1 MPSTTER
8 STSCSQRLRTALLD
22 MMSTGRALTIS
33 EIRNRLQDYDFGD
46 LTSEPIYRNLAL
58 LRRHGAVRRIDH
70 AGQSRAYW
78 AIETSPAAQLAP
90 DDATKPGAARPTRCD
105 RNAATRRARAGT
117 R

>member
-1 MPSTTER
+1 MPSTTQH
-8 STSCSQRLRTALLD
+8 STSSQRLRAALLD

-33 EIRNRLQDYDFGD
+33 EIRNRLHDYGFGH
-46 LTSEPIYRNLAL
+46 LPSEPIYQNLAL
-58 LRRHGAVRRIDH
+58 LRRRGVVRRIDH

-90 DDATKPGAARPTRCD
+90 NRPPRDRSADTRH
-105 RNAATRRARAGT
+105 ARAGA